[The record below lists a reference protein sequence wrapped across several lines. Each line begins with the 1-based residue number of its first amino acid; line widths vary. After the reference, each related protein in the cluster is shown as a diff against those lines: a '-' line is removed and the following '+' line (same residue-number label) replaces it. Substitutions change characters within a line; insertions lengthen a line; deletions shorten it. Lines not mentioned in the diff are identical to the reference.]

1 MSTTVTFLCP
11 PEYNLEAFA
20 NSTTQSLRILRPWA
34 RDITE
39 PYEDNLLIMLLANP
53 PLIRKNSIEEAL
65 SKQADQYVRAIQLGT
80 SAAHK
85 GYLVIQ
91 GVLFLVDTLAIA
103 DKNELKVYLEN
114 LMQNVDQARKECE
127 VAQRAFKDVRV
138 DIFKV

>member
-1 MSTTVTFLCP
+1 
-11 PEYNLEAFA
+11 
-20 NSTTQSLRILRPWA
+20 
-34 RDITE
+34 
-39 PYEDNLLIMLLANP
+39 MLLANP

-127 VAQRAFKDVRV
+127 VAQGAFKDVRV
-138 DIFKV
+138 DIFRV